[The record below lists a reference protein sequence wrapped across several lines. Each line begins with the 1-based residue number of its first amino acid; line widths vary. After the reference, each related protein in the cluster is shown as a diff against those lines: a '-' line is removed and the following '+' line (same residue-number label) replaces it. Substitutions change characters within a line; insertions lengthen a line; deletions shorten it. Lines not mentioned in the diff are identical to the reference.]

1 MSIEQERFDKDFAV
15 ADQKVRQVQHQHV
28 QDRWAHL
35 REERY
40 AREIGRFENMETQEQ
55 KVNQALEDK
64 KNHFNAGKKNQ
75 GGAAYNLLNLDYD
88 QTANGKTLA
97 QYDEDCRVRA
107 LMRAKNINDKSNG
120 GYNILT
126 G

>member
-1 MSIEQERFDKDFAV
+1 
-15 ADQKVRQVQHQHV
+15 
-28 QDRWAHL
+28 L

-40 AREIGRFENMETQEQ
+40 RREVNRFENMEAGDVRNAEI
-55 KVNQALEDK
+55 LEVK
-64 KNHFNAGKKNQ
+64 KSQFNAGKKNH

-88 QTANGKTLA
+88 ASNNGQRLQ

-126 G
+126 GEERKGIQVPSHERYNPITNAG